1 MYLNLIIVFQF
12 PNILIFLLF
21 NNNNSY
27 HHDSILSHVGGL
39 FTGNEK
45 YPGLAGLKESGELME
60 MIKVPDVAKK
70 ELAVSSSL

>member
-1 MYLNLIIVFQF
+1 M
-12 PNILIFLLF
+12 IFLLF
-21 NNNNSY
+21 NNYSY

-70 ELAVSSSL
+70 ELAVSPSL

>member
-1 MYLNLIIVFQF
+1 MYLNLIIVISIPLYFDL
-12 PNILIFLLF
+12 PF

-39 FTGNEK
+39 FTGNDK

-60 MIKVPDVAKK
+60 MIKVPDVVKK